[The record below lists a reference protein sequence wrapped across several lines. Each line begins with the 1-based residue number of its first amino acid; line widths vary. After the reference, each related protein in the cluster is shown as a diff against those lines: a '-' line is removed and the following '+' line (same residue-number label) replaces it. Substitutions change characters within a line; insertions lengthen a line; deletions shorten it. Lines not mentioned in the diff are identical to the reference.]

1 MSHHANKEKKR
12 RYLSHNAVW
21 KMKQENDAIDIFG

>member
-1 MSHHANKEKKR
+1 MSHHANKEKK

-21 KMKQENDAIDIFG
+21 KMKQEKDAIDIFG